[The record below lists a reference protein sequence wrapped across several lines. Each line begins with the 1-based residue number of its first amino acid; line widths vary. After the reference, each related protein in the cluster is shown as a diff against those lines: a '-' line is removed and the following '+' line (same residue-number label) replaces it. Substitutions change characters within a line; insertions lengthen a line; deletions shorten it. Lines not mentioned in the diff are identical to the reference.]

1 MLRRNK
7 GLSFSLHTQ
16 THTRLDSTY
25 LLIDP
30 LPRTRNLFLQPLFV
44 FTPPLN
50 LNCDNKWYGD
60 NEYDDSGDADDC
72 IIDDDDD
79 DDDDDI
85 DETILENS
93 FLVVKGEG
101 ILLWHR
107 RKIFLWPKFHSNDIL
122 NLSLLHYITF
132 SCYPPFPA
140 VRMVLVDML
149 FIDWW
154 CSNVLRASMFRCFS
168 PLHFALFSVA
178 CFHMWVQ
185 TYRSKYCAI

>member
-1 MLRRNK
+1 M
-7 GLSFSLHTQ
+7 
-16 THTRLDSTY
+16 
-25 LLIDP
+25 
-30 LPRTRNLFLQPLFV
+30 QPLFV

-107 RKIFLWPKFHSNDIL
+107 RKMFLEPKFHSNDIL
-122 NLSLLHYITF
+122 NLSLLLYIIL
-132 SCYPPFPA
+132 SCYPSFPA

-154 CSNVLRASMFRCFS
+154 CSNV
-168 PLHFALFSVA
+168 
-178 CFHMWVQ
+178 
-185 TYRSKYCAI
+185 